1 MTLFFLITNLKNRL
15 LVEVES
21 LSLQLSCEC
30 NVVFVNVNLC
40 VDSIVYEVI
49 FQQKVLV
56 CGRSQVFFDVHE
68 KILSK
73 DKKPYLLKQ
82 FSNKFI

>member
-21 LSLQLSCEC
+21 FSLKLRREC
-30 NVVFVNVNLC
+30 YEVFVNINLC

-73 DKKPYLLKQ
+73 GPKTISIKA
-82 FSNKFI
+82 I